1 MEQKHN
7 YLIYGRGYVPTHLT
21 SWLKDYNI
29 NDFEW
34 TASGMK
40 FTGTQ
45 KELSDIVKLL
55 MKDETTFKVDGYHCF
70 SDVNVHLSNAGDTI
84 QIIDETNSKT
94 YQVNPKTAFEIFSNA
109 VYYHTKFTFKSL
121 LVELGFPDHPKTKK
135 SFYFAIRQS
144 TFDSIINAKNNSK

>member
-1 MEQKHN
+1 MEQKQN
-7 YLIYGRGYVPTHLT
+7 YLIYGRGYVPTHLI
-21 SWLKDYNI
+21 SWLNDYNI

-45 KELSDIVKLL
+45 KELSDLVKLL

-70 SDVNVHLSNAGDTI
+70 SDINVHLSNNGQTI
-84 QIIDETNSKT
+84 QIIDDTNQIT
-94 YQVNPKTAFEIFSNA
+94 HQVSPETAFEIFSNA
-109 VYYHTKFTFKSL
+109 VYYHTKFSFKSFL
-121 LVELGFPDHPKTKK
+121 MHLGWPDNPEIKK

-144 TFDSIINAKNNSK
+144 TFDSILKKSAK